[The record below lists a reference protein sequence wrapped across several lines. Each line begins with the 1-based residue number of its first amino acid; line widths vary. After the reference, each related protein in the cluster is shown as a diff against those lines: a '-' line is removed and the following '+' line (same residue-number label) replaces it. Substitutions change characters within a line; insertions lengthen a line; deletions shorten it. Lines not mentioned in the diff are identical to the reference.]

1 MRDSEREAGR
11 ITQRKKE
18 KSSLKK
24 CCCCFSFFAVSR
36 FYYTLCC
43 CCCGHLAF
51 CLLRY
56 LVDGRKYAKLFS
68 FSLFVT
74 LNVLKAVA
82 IISPIVYCIF
92 YLTQIKIIKYT

>member
-56 LVDGRKYAKLFS
+56 LVDGRKYAKLF
-68 FSLFVT
+68 LFPALCYVECFESCC
-74 LNVLKAVA
+74 NNFA
-82 IISPIVYCIF
+82 YCLLYILF
-92 YLTQIKIIKYT
+92 NTNQNN

>member
-36 FYYTLCC
+36 FYYTFCC

-51 CLLRY
+51 CLLCY
-56 LVDGRKYAKLFS
+56 LVDGRKYAKLF
-68 FSLFVT
+68 LFLALCYVECFESCC
-74 LNVLKAVA
+74 NNFA
-82 IISPIVYCIF
+82 YCLLYILF
-92 YLTQIKIIKYT
+92 NTNQNN